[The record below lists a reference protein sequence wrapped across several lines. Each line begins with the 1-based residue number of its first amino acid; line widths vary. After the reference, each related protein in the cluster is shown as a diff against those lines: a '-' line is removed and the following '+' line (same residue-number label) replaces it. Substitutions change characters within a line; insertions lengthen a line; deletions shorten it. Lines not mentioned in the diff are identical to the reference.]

1 LSNVIPIELKAK
13 TIMQR
18 SDLSSERNRRNF
30 FDEILNEGQSLKE
43 VNDVNVFYNVMF
55 QQVVEKLVDQ
65 MSQVNQMNEQI
76 LESLQN
82 LTASQQQQQQQ
93 QQEACL
99 TPTFSDIWYQIE
111 SKVRN
116 TTISVPFLDF
126 HNWSGIQY
134 SGIVVS
140 CLVTLCLS
148 FGDKSFA
155 SFISKQSDVKIHWA
169 MKFFLTSVWLLIK
182 IDVVA
187 CLKKCK
193 SNNNNNN
200 NNSNSSNNKLNVT
213 DLNIPLRDIKFGE
226 FVNMMS
232 AYNAGF
238 NEPSDSLVNCNM
250 SFSTPLSF
258 SNIKQQQQQQQQQQK
273 PQLCNNKQSVK
284 NVSSK
289 DNKRKPEPKS
299 KKPEEEKIEVETLP
313 TANDVIPPPLPP
325 KLKHTNNHS
334 VQTVQ
339 TVQTVEADIHQIN
352 IQVEPETETEAETFP

>member
-1 LSNVIPIELKAK
+1 
-13 TIMQR
+13 
-18 SDLSSERNRRNF
+18 
-30 FDEILNEGQSLKE
+30 
-43 VNDVNVFYNVMF
+43 MF

-148 FGDKSFA
+148 FGDKRFA

-200 NNSNSSNNKLNVT
+200 NNNSNSSNNKLNVT

-238 NEPSDSLVNCNM
+238 NESPNSLDNCNM

>member
-1 LSNVIPIELKAK
+1 
-13 TIMQR
+13 
-18 SDLSSERNRRNF
+18 
-30 FDEILNEGQSLKE
+30 
-43 VNDVNVFYNVMF
+43 
-55 QQVVEKLVDQ
+55 
-65 MSQVNQMNEQI
+65 

-111 SKVRN
+111 SRVRN

-140 CLVTLCLS
+140 CLVTLFLS
-148 FGDKSFA
+148 FGDKRFA

-258 SNIKQQQQQQQQQQK
+258 SNIKQQQQQQQQQK